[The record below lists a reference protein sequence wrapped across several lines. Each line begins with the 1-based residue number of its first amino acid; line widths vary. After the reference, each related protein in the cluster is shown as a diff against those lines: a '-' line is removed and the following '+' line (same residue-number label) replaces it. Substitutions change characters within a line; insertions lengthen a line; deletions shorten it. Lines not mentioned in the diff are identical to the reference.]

1 MAKTF
6 EVYTMNGSGVM
17 AKIAGMESTAK
28 IRSVNSTTSS
38 ASSSGVIIHVPA
50 ATSDG
55 DVIVFFRESDVV
67 VTGGVIE
74 DLTYP
79 VIRLDEG
86 GSINGTLEAL
96 NDVLDLT
103 IAEYR
108 AQGGTMVIPNRGRI
122 YDEGDVAEYRDMLT
136 IVRDRVQ
143 DAIAK
148 GQTLEQIQAARL
160 ARDYDGRYAAA
171 SGPASAD
178 AFITTVYRSL
188 TAAE

>member
-1 MAKTF
+1 
-6 EVYTMNGSGVM
+6 
-17 AKIAGMESTAK
+17 
-28 IRSVNSTTSS
+28 
-38 ASSSGVIIHVPA
+38 VPA

-55 DVIVFFRESDVV
+55 DVLVFFRKSDVV
-67 VTGGVIE
+67 VTGSVIE

-79 VIRLDEG
+79 VIRLADG
-86 GSINGTLEAL
+86 GTVNGTLAAL

-103 IAEYR
+103 IAEWR

-143 DAIAK
+143 DGISK
-148 GQTLEQIQAARL
+148 GLTLAQIQAARL

-171 SGPASAD
+171 AGPVAAD
-178 AFITTVYRSL
+178 EFIATVHRSL
-188 TAAE
+188 SAADKNAAQ